1 MIEQQLSQSQYL
13 GRSVPGIAVYKSQRL
28 KASSDLENILNFHK
42 LYLPVCVVL
51 GVFVAPTFHTVSYL
65 LCAFWRDYEQQCA
78 LF

>member
-28 KASSDLENILNFHK
+28 KASSDHVDVLNVHK
-42 LYLPVCVVL
+42 LYLPVRVVL
-51 GVFVAPTFHTVSYL
+51 GVFVALTFHPVSYL